1 MIFVAIF
8 DMRRR
13 SVGKVLIKIYKD
25 LEAKKKKKIFN
36 RASFFCIFLNDW
48 LIYCLYYLRETG
60 ILFEMQFLP
69 LFFATYI

>member
-25 LEAKKKKKIFN
+25 LEAKKKEEDF
-36 RASFFCIFLNDW
+36 
-48 LIYCLYYLRETG
+48 
-60 ILFEMQFLP
+60 
-69 LFFATYI
+69 